1 MSLDDITLD
10 EIAEYTENF
19 SNSDLVCL
27 IKEIRIALIN
37 EAYEKQLKLRDQ

>member
-1 MSLDDITLD
+1 MTLYDITLD
-10 EIAEYTENF
+10 EIAEHTENY

-37 EAYEKQLKLRDQ
+37 EAYEKQLSLRD